1 MNTDLGEDD
10 QVDGRRFKPKER
22 ILGTGSHD
30 QSAIHQ
36 NGKTIGKAKE
46 VHAPGHLPCG
56 TPGGELDRHVWQ
68 KYNRLGPNV
77 DKRVRCRCGSDL
89 LPRIFVGI
97 RCIRRMLPLGAIG
110 KITTVFNQKCYG
122 NNRTNHSNVAG
133 SNGHGPEWKQLA
145 QAGIYPRDQGSIPPQ
160 GLHEP
165 LG

>member
-1 MNTDLGEDD
+1 MVHVGMGEDD

-30 QSAIHQ
+30 QTAIHQ

-56 TPGGELDRHVWQ
+56 TPGGELNRHVRQ

-77 DKRVRCRCGSDL
+77 DKRVRCRCGSDP

-97 RCIRRMLPLGAIG
+97 RCIRSALPLGAFG
-110 KITTVFNQKCYG
+110 KNTTVFNQKCYG
-122 NNRTNHSNVAG
+122 NNRTNYSNA
-133 SNGHGPEWKQLA
+133 A
-145 QAGIYPRDQGSIPPQ
+145 
-160 GLHEP
+160 
-165 LG
+165 